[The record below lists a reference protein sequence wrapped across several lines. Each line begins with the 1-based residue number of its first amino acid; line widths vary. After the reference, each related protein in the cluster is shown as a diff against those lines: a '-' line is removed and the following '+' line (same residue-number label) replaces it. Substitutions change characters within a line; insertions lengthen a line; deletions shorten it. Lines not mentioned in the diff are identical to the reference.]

1 MFKDRK
7 DAGRALSK
15 KLLHLQGENPLVLAI
30 PRGGVPV
37 AFEIAKVLEA
47 DFTFV
52 VVRKLP
58 FPYNPESGFGAI
70 AEDGSSVVLNQA
82 YSIFPPRTIEII
94 KDEQK
99 KEIKRRIQVLRGGKP
114 LPEITNRIVILV
126 DDGIAM
132 GSTMRAAIKLVKN
145 RNPKSLIVASPVSSP
160 EVGRALK
167 MKNAVDEVVI
177 LEQPQYFRA
186 VAQVYE
192 NWRDIPDHEV
202 LEIMKEWQKEKAH

>member
-37 AFEIAKVLEA
+37 AFEIAKALEA